1 MIVHKCDACGKIF
14 NTSQSR
20 RKYEIR
26 LEESAGFIGD
36 SHRKILVDIC
46 DDCYNAIEDF
56 LDRSEDDKN
65 RRLTHDE
72 F

>member
-14 NTSQSR
+14 NTSPGR

-26 LEESAGFIGD
+26 LEESAGFFGD
-36 SHRKILVDIC
+36 SRSKILVDIC